1 MNARESADQGDDPV
15 RRAFVVRGRVQGVG
29 FRWSTAQRAR
39 ELGLEGAV
47 WNRRDGAVEVHVRG
61 SRPDVTAFAGW
72 LSEGPPAARVAGVE
86 VIEPGPSADVRGFQI
101 RRVG

>member
-47 WNRRDGAVEVHVRG
+47 WNRRDGAYDVIVVGGGHAGRRG
-61 SRPDVTAFAGW
+61 GCRGR
-72 LSEGPPAARVAGVE
+72 GARAC
-86 VIEPGPSADVRGFQI
+86 ARCW
-101 RRVG
+101 